1 MRKHLHWRAVSFF
14 FNEKMD
20 TTANGYS
27 KAGWQRMFGASMA
40 AKKGAEAVIT
50 RSLSPVS
57 DNFQER
63 EHSDMKKV

>member
-1 MRKHLHWRAVSFF
+1 
-14 FNEKMD
+14 MD

-57 DNFQER
+57 DNFPRTGTLRYE
-63 EHSDMKKV
+63 EGVKTDSCFGYFYS

>member
-1 MRKHLHWRAVSFF
+1 MKKWIQRQTGILKLDGKDVWCI
-14 FNEKMD
+14 
-20 TTANGYS
+20 NGC
-27 KAGWQRMFGASMA
+27 
-40 AKKGAEAVIT
+40 KKGAEAVIT